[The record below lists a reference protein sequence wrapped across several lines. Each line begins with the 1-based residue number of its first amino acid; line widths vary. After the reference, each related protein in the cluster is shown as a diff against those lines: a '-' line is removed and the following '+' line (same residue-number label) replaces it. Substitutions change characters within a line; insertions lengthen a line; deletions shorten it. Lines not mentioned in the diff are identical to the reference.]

1 MSSGKKRKVVDDHS
15 TTERS
20 KSTFYLPNAIP
31 RHVYVVQSLAGDEH
45 ETMGI
50 YTSCEVANTAAQD
63 HYNKN
68 SPYGTWTIRKPI
80 EPEHE
85 KFRNGK
91 EYSYV
96 PDEDLEESS
105 DGQIGCVRRRH
116 DGGLR
121 FGASSESGTYIVWVE
136 RKELDMSRPPAIPR
150 SGVAKNI
157 KVEHGISQMVGYRRG
172 LMKQVG
178 SPFQLA
184 SSLLFEKRSC

>member
-1 MSSGKKRKVVDDHS
+1 MSSDKKRKIVDDHS
-15 TTERS
+15 TTERQNP
-20 KSTFYLPNAIP
+20 TFYLPNPKSSTNSIP
-31 RHVYVVQSLAGDEH
+31 RHVYGVQSLDGDSYRTFEH
-45 ETMGI
+45 ETISI
-50 YTSCEVANTAAQD
+50 YTSYEVANATAHD

-121 FGASSESGTYIVWVE
+121 FGASSESGTYVVWVE
-136 RKELDMSRPPAIPR
+136 RKELDISRPPAIPLSR
-150 SGVAKNI
+150 GANYI
-157 KVEHGISQMVGYRRG
+157 KVEHGTY
-172 LMKQVG
+172 
-178 SPFQLA
+178 
-184 SSLLFEKRSC
+184 